1 MSAPSHTSRAAWEPV
16 TPRGV
21 AAFAGDSLG
30 RLLAAQFI
38 VALLVAATVVWFL
51 RTAWFPVARAA
62 IEALP
67 EQGALSKGQLDW
79 DNEPSVQ
86 LAENHF
92 LGIAVDLHHS
102 GRLGRAAHLQV
113 EFGREDFRVY
123 SLAGYEVFDYPPDW
137 DISFNRPKLEP
148 WWGAWQPWIEVGA
161 AACTVLGLMTLWQM
175 LATLYFIPVRVIGFL
190 EDRELNWGQSW
201 RLSGAALMP
210 GALFFAAGIVSY
222 GMKALDLIELGAIC
236 GLQFLIGWIYLLVS
250 PLFRP
255 RTSAAAKLAK
265 NNPFATPKEPGS
277 ESAAKNPT
285 ARPPG

>member
-1 MSAPSHTSRAAWEPV
+1 
-16 TPRGV
+16 V
-21 AAFAGDSLG
+21 AAFAGGSLG

-51 RTAWFPVARAA
+51 RAAWFPVVRTA

-67 EQGALSKGQLDW
+67 EQGAISKGQLDW
-79 DNEPSVQ
+79 DDESPVQ

-92 LGIAVDLHHS
+92 LGVAVDLYHS

-123 SLAGYEVFDYPPDW
+123 SLPGYEVFDYPPGLEL
-137 DISFNRPKLEP
+137 SFNRPELEP

-161 AACTVLGLMTLWQM
+161 AAAMVLGLMALWQM

-190 EDRELNWGQSW
+190 EGRDLNWRQSW
-201 RLSGAALMP
+201 RLSGAAMLP
-210 GALFFAAGIVSY
+210 GALFFGAGIAAY
-222 GMKALDLIELGAIC
+222 GSKALDLIELGAIC
-236 GLQFLIGWIYLLVS
+236 GLQFVIGWIYLLAS
-250 PLFRP
+250 PLFCP
-255 RTSAAAKLAK
+255 RASAAAKKAK
-265 NNPFATPKEPGS
+265 SNPFAASKEPGP
-277 ESAAKNPT
+277 EPAAKNPP